1 MTARSSLTRALSAL
15 SALSGA
21 AIFGGLLAF
30 VWYAS
35 FHSATASSV
44 NLAIYD
50 RAGSLA
56 SHGHLVRL
64 ATFVTGLIAPTPYV
78 LLAAVPVI
86 VSLWRRRPIV
96 ALAIVGIIAGAT
108 VTTELLKP
116 LLATQLQGGGPVDP
130 GSFPSGHVTA
140 ATALALCTVLAAPL
154 RVRRLVALAGAA
166 FVAVVAGSVVML
178 GWHYPS
184 DAVGGVLVA
193 STWWLLGIAAIAFAE
208 LRDPRLAAG
217 RRRTEGLSASLGS
230 RSRFAPNGTGPG
242 PRAVRRPQPPRG

>member
-21 AIFGGLLAF
+21 AILGGLLAF
-30 VWYAS
+30 LWYAS
-35 FHSATASSV
+35 FHSATASTV

-50 RAGSLA
+50 RAGSVA
-56 SHGHLVRL
+56 SHYHLVGL
-64 ATFVTGLIAPTPYV
+64 ATFVTGLIAPAPYV

-96 ALAIVGIIAGAT
+96 ALAIVGIIVGAN

-116 LLATQLQGGGPVDP
+116 LLGTQLQGGGPVNP

-140 ATALALCTVLAAPL
+140 ATALALGMVLAAPL
-154 RVRRLVALAGAA
+154 RVRRPVALAGAA
-166 FVAVVAGSVVML
+166 FVAAVGGSVVML

-184 DAVGGVLVA
+184 DAAGGVLVA
-193 STWWLLGIAAIAFAE
+193 SAWCLLGIAAIE
-208 LRDPRLAAG
+208 LAATLRPRLDAG
-217 RRRTEGLSASLGS
+217 AL
-230 RSRFAPNGTGPG
+230 
-242 PRAVRRPQPPRG
+242 RA